1 MCDVLGVSTSGF
13 YKWTN
18 QNNRELTAREK
29 WRNKLK
35 EKITQFFHESMGT
48 YGTPRIHKDLL
59 DENYIV
65 SEKTVGRLMNELGLR
80 ATPKTK
86 FIVTTD
92 SAYSLPVYKNLL
104 NQNFDVQEPNLVWST
119 DITYIWTSQG
129 WLYLACVI
137 DLFSRKVVGWSIA
150 DHMKK
155 ELTLHALRMALIH
168 RNLNQGLCT
177 ILIVVPSI
185 VQGII

>member
-48 YGTPRIHKDLL
+48 YVTPRIPKDLL

-65 SEKTVGRLMNELGLR
+65 SEKIVGRLMNELGLR

-119 DITYIWTSQG
+119 DITYI
-129 WLYLACVI
+129 
-137 DLFSRKVVGWSIA
+137 
-150 DHMKK
+150 
-155 ELTLHALRMALIH
+155 
-168 RNLNQGLCT
+168 
-177 ILIVVPSI
+177 
-185 VQGII
+185 